1 MTENCR
7 VAIKQFVQTT
17 HLLLTAEEKIFA
29 GWWCVW
35 WEAEDCWLWGA
46 MRDQY
51 WYRQK
56 APLLHIDWK
65 CRVFQ
70 VVSEWTTYYIILWT
84 CIHILDQSACDLKM
98 SNKHRC
104 KKDIGTCKFSSLGTM
119 LSGWVLATFHSLRNI
134 AHLHPPAFLA
144 GIFSWAG
151 NYTSNATCFSIQI
164 QAVTYCNILSHC
176 L

>member
-1 MTENCR
+1 M
-7 VAIKQFVQTT
+7 
-17 HLLLTAEEKIFA
+17 
-29 GWWCVW
+29 CVW
-35 WEAEDCWLWGA
+35 WDAEDCWLWGA
-46 MRDQY
+46 MWDHY

-56 APLLHIDWK
+56 APPLNTDWK

-70 VVSEWTTYYIILWT
+70 VVSEWTIYYVILWT
-84 CIHILDQSACDLKM
+84 CIHILDQSVCDLKM

-104 KKDIGTCKFSSLGTM
+104 KKDNGTCKFSSLGIM
-119 LSGWVLATFHSLRNI
+119 LSGWVLTTFHSLQNL

-151 NYTSNATCFSIQI
+151 NYTSNAMCFSIHI